1 MYCFS
6 STWYIASHLMCITQG
21 RSHFCVVVMVWLSIA
36 LPSLGFDT
44 SLTHRPHGLF
54 MAAWNIKARYHVYT
68 HTQTHR
74 LKKDTSKNWQRDGS
88 SEWIQGGHG
97 MIVISTLSEA
107 GNNRNNSYTSLVLTC
122 SQAQEGAWNSLLNE
136 VWEFFVDFNYPSS
149 CWTSLARIIENW
161 LCI

>member
-1 MYCFS
+1 MDPVGLNMEKAMATHS
-6 STWYIASHLMCITQG
+6 SLLAWRIPWTAEPGELQST
-21 RSHFCVVVMVWLSIA
+21 
-36 LPSLGFDT
+36 
-44 SLTHRPHGLF
+44 GLQRVRHD
-54 MAAWNIKARYHVYT
+54 WVTNT
-68 HTQTHR
+68 HTQIHR
-74 LKKDTSKNWQRDGS
+74 LTKDTSKNWQREGS

-107 GNNRNNSYTSLVLTC
+107 GNNRNNSYPSLVLTC